1 MRIRAIQL
9 FAAVAVLFLALPV
22 FAGKRGSST
31 NSAAFSVQEV
41 TTIGQTQLKPGEY
54 LLQAVDGQNELEI
67 LQHGKM
73 IGKIPCRWIQLP
85 AKAQESEVLADQ
97 GKVTQVNFRGDI
109 QAVQID

>member
-9 FAAVAVLFLALPV
+9 FAAAAVLFLALPV
-22 FAGKRGSST
+22 LAAKSAPGT
-31 NSAAFSVQEV
+31 NSTTFSVHEA

-67 LQHGKM
+67 LQNGKM
-73 IGKIPCRWIQLP
+73 IGKAPCRWIQLP

>member
-9 FAAVAVLFLALPV
+9 IAAVAVLFLALPV
-22 FAGKRGSST
+22 VAAKRGSTT
-31 NSAAFSVQEV
+31 NSANFSVQEV
-41 TTIGQTQLKPGEY
+41 TTIGQTQLKPGQY

-67 LQHGKM
+67 LQNGKM
-73 IGKIPCRWIQLP
+73 IGKAPCRWIQLP

-97 GKVTQVNFRGDI
+97 GKVTQVDFRGDI